1 MERTMER
8 ARWVGARRAFVIAI
22 FALACVAFLGL
33 AIPFPV
39 SGTELG
45 SNWQCNKTAFVLT
58 TCSQVR

>member
-45 SNWQCNKTAFVLT
+45 SNWQCNKTVFVLT
-58 TCSQVR
+58 TCTQVR